1 MTEFLVRHFIR
12 HPEAIHEQKVRTEY
26 GKLSGNV
33 GICVNVLLFLVK
45 FFVGL
50 LSGAVSVTADAFNNL
65 SDAVTSVMSVV
76 GARMAEKPADEEHP
90 FGHGRIEYISG
101 FIVAFLVLQVG
112 FSLFKSSVGKILH
125 PEELSVSYVSLFVLT
140 LTVLTKFWL
149 SSFNRKLGERI
160 RSTVMLATAA
170 DARSDM
176 LATSATIFSLFMF
189 RFTGLNIDGA
199 CGLIV
204 SVFVLKAG
212 IDIAKDTLEPI
223 IGQRMDP
230 ELSEKIM
237 GFVKSY
243 QGVLGVHDLIINNYG
258 PANCIAS
265 IHVEMDSSM
274 SLDEAHLLLDRIEV
288 DARHQLN
295 LLLVTHA
302 DPIDTQDPET
312 LQIRKKVQKIVA
324 EVAEPSVSCHD
335 VRLVHGSHGINAV
348 FDLVVPW
355 TYSETQI
362 DQLVGDIKGRVEKNE
377 PEARCIITVEHGY
390 GGEMKAENGYG
401 E

>member
-1 MTEFLVRHFIR
+1 MTEFLVRHFIKN
-12 HPEAIHEQKVRTEY
+12 PKAIQDQKVRTAY
-26 GKLSGNV
+26 GSLSGNV
-33 GICVNVLLFLVK
+33 GICVNVLLFLAK
-45 FFVGL
+45 FIVGTI
-50 LSGAVSVTADAFNNL
+50 SGAVSVTADAFNNL
-65 SDAVTSVMSVV
+65 SDAVTSVMSLIGVK
-76 GARMAEKPADEEHP
+76 MAEKPADEEHP

-112 FSLFKSSVGKILH
+112 FSLLKSSIGKILH
-125 PEELSVSYVSLFVLT
+125 PEDLTVSYVSLFVLC
-140 LTVLTKFWL
+140 LTVLMKFWL
-149 SSFNRKLGERI
+149 SAFNEKLGKRI

-189 RFTGLNIDGA
+189 RFTGLNVDGA

-204 SVFVLKAG
+204 SAFVLKAG

-237 GFVKSY
+237 SFVKAY

-258 PANCIAS
+258 PSSCIAS
-265 IHVEMDSSM
+265 IHVELDSSM
-274 SLDEAHLLLDRIEV
+274 SLDEAHVLLDRIEV
-288 DARHQLN
+288 DAKHRLG

-312 LQIRKKVQKIVA
+312 QRMRSLVQKIVSEEA
-324 EVAEPSVSCHD
+324 EQSVSCHD
-335 VRLVHGSHGINAV
+335 VRLVRGSHGINAV

-355 TYSETQI
+355 NYDEDVI
-362 DQLVGDIKGRVEKNE
+362 RQLVGHIKGRIEKLDSRL
-377 PEARCIITVEHGY
+377 RCIITVEHSY
-390 GGEMKAENGYG
+390 GG
-401 E
+401 

>member
-1 MTEFLVRHFIR
+1 MTEFLVRHFIKN
-12 HPEAIHEQKVRTEY
+12 PKAIQDQKVRTAY
-26 GKLSGNV
+26 GSLSGNV
-33 GICVNVLLFLVK
+33 GICVNVLLFLAK
-45 FFVGL
+45 FIVGTI
-50 LSGAVSVTADAFNNL
+50 SGAVSVTADAFNNL
-65 SDAVTSVMSVV
+65 SDAVTSVMSLIGVK
-76 GARMAEKPADEEHP
+76 MAEKPADEEHP

-112 FSLFKSSVGKILH
+112 FSLLKSSIGKILH
-125 PEELSVSYVSLFVLT
+125 PEDLSVSYVSLFVLC

-149 SSFNRKLGERI
+149 SAFNEKLGKRI

-189 RFTGLNIDGA
+189 RFTGLNVDGA

-204 SVFVLKAG
+204 SAFVLKAG

-237 GFVKSY
+237 SFVKAY

-258 PANCIAS
+258 PSSCIAS
-265 IHVEMDSSM
+265 IHVELDSSM
-274 SLDEAHLLLDRIEV
+274 SLDEAHVLLDRIEV
-288 DARHQLN
+288 DAKHRLG

-312 LQIRKKVQKIVA
+312 QRMRSLVQKIVSEEA
-324 EVAEPSVSCHD
+324 EQSVSCHD
-335 VRLVHGSHGINAV
+335 VRLVRGSHGINAV

-355 TYSETQI
+355 NYDEDVI
-362 DQLVGDIKGRVEKNE
+362 RQLVGHIKGRIEKLDSRL
-377 PEARCIITVEHGY
+377 RCIITVEHSY
-390 GGEMKAENGYG
+390 GG
-401 E
+401 

>member
-1 MTEFLVRHFIR
+1 MTEFLVRHFIKN
-12 HPEAIHEQKVRTEY
+12 PKAIQDQKVRTAY
-26 GKLSGNV
+26 GSLSGNV
-33 GICVNVLLFLVK
+33 GICVNVLLFLAK
-45 FFVGL
+45 FIVGTI
-50 LSGAVSVTADAFNNL
+50 SGAVSVTADAFNNL
-65 SDAVTSVMSVV
+65 SDAVTSVMSLIGVK
-76 GARMAEKPADEEHP
+76 MAEKPADEEHP

-112 FSLFKSSVGKILH
+112 FSLLKSSVGKILH
-125 PEELSVSYVSLFVLT
+125 PEDLTVSYVSLFVLC

-149 SSFNRKLGERI
+149 SAFNEKLGKRI

-189 RFTGLNIDGA
+189 RFTGLNVDGA

-204 SVFVLKAG
+204 SAFVLKAG

-237 GFVKSY
+237 SFVKAY

-258 PANCIAS
+258 PSSCIAS
-265 IHVEMDSSM
+265 IHVELDSSM
-274 SLDEAHLLLDRIEV
+274 SLDEAHVLLDRIEV
-288 DARHQLN
+288 DAKHRLG

-312 LQIRKKVQKIVA
+312 QRMRSLVQKIVSEEA
-324 EVAEPSVSCHD
+324 EQSVSCHD
-335 VRLVHGSHGINAV
+335 VRLVRGSHGINAV

-355 TYSETQI
+355 NYDEDVI
-362 DQLVGDIKGRVEKNE
+362 RQLVGHIKGRIEKLDSRL
-377 PEARCIITVEHGY
+377 RCIITVEHSY
-390 GGEMKAENGYG
+390 GG
-401 E
+401 

>member
-1 MTEFLVRHFIR
+1 MTEFLVRRFIR
-12 HPEAIHEQKVRTEY
+12 HPEAVHDQKVRTEY
-26 GKLSGNV
+26 GSLSGNV
-33 GICVNVLLFLVK
+33 GICVNVLLFLAK
-45 FFVGL
+45 FIVGL

-65 SDAVTSVMSVV
+65 SDAVTSVMALIGVK
-76 GARMAEKPADEEHP
+76 MAEKPADEEHP

-112 FSLFKSSVGKILH
+112 FSLFKSSAGKLLH
-125 PEELSVSYVSLFVLT
+125 PEALSVSYVSLFVLS
-140 LTVLTKFWL
+140 LTVLAKYWL
-149 SSFNRKLGERI
+149 SAFNRKLGERI
-160 RSTVMLATAA
+160 QSTVMLATAA

-199 CGLIV
+199 CGLVV

-212 IDIAKDTLEPI
+212 IGIAKDTLEPI

-230 ELSEKIM
+230 VLADKIM

-243 QGVLGVHDLIINNYG
+243 QGVIGVHDLIINNYG
-258 PANCIAS
+258 PSNCIAS
-265 IHVEMDSSM
+265 IHVELDSSM
-274 SLDEAHLLLDRIEV
+274 SLDDAHLLLDRIEV
-288 DARHQLN
+288 DAKHRLN
-295 LLLVTHA
+295 ILLVTHA
-302 DPIDTQDPET
+302 DPIDTRDPET
-312 LQIRKKVQKIVA
+312 LRLRKLVLKIV
-324 EVAEPSVSCHD
+324 EEEAEPSVSCHD

-355 TYSETQI
+355 SYSETQI
-362 DQLVGDIKGRVEKNE
+362 DQLVGDIKGRVEKNG
-377 PEARCIITVEHGY
+377 PATRCIITVEHGY
-390 GGEMKAENGYG
+390 GGEMEGTQGN

>member
-1 MTEFLVRHFIR
+1 MTEFLVRHFIKN
-12 HPEAIHEQKVRTEY
+12 PKAIQDQKIRTAY
-26 GKLSGNV
+26 GSLSGNV
-33 GICVNVLLFLVK
+33 GICVNVLLFLAK
-45 FFVGL
+45 FIVGTI
-50 LSGAVSVTADAFNNL
+50 SGAVSVTADAFNNL
-65 SDAVTSVMSVV
+65 SDAVTSVMSLIGVK
-76 GARMAEKPADEEHP
+76 MAEKPADEEHP

-112 FSLFKSSVGKILH
+112 FSLLKSSIGKILH
-125 PEELSVSYVSLFVLT
+125 PEDLTVSYVSLFVLC
-140 LTVLTKFWL
+140 LTVLMKFWL
-149 SSFNRKLGERI
+149 SAFNEKLGKRI

-237 GFVKSY
+237 SFVKAY

-258 PANCIAS
+258 PSSCIAS
-265 IHVEMDSSM
+265 IHVELDSSM
-274 SLDEAHLLLDRIEV
+274 SLDEAHVLLDRIEV
-288 DARHQLN
+288 DAKHRLG

-312 LQIRKKVQKIVA
+312 QRMRSLVQKIVSEEA
-324 EVAEPSVSCHD
+324 EQSVSCHD
-335 VRLVHGSHGINAV
+335 VRLVRGSHGINAV

-355 TYSETQI
+355 NYDEDVI
-362 DQLVGDIKGRVEKNE
+362 RQLVGHIKGRIEKLDSRL
-377 PEARCIITVEHGY
+377 RCIITVEHSY
-390 GGEMKAENGYG
+390 GG
-401 E
+401 